1 VPADDRFRFDENQW
15 FSPIAPE
22 SCGHYPQEPV
32 SILEARSLGISFQDI
47 ELMPE
52 RQVFQGKRTM
62 RPQR

>member
-1 VPADDRFRFDENQW
+1 VPADYGFGFEENQW

-22 SCGHYPQEPV
+22 SCEQDPQEPV

-52 RQVFQGKRTM
+52 M
-62 RPQR
+62 EWMIYD